1 MIREIDGGSSH
12 LSQNSTVAHFG
23 LGTAT
28 TVDSVIVTWI
38 GGKKQIFTNQK
49 ANVKLTIVETVE
61 EKSLS
66 LTRVALILGGSLIL
80 LLLYKPIKR
89 ILVKSEEQS
98 V

>member
-1 MIREIDGGSSH
+1 MMREIDGGSSH

-23 LGTAT
+23 LGTAI

-38 GGKKQIFTNQK
+38 GGKKQFFTNQK

-61 EKSLS
+61 EKSMS

-80 LLLYKPIKR
+80 LLLYKTIKR
-89 ILVKSEEQS
+89 ILVKSKEQS

>member
-1 MIREIDGGSSH
+1 MREIDGGTSH
-12 LSQNSTVAHFG
+12 LSQNSTIAHFG
-23 LGTAT
+23 LGSAT

-49 ANVKLTIVETVE
+49 ANAKLTIVEVGE

-80 LLLYKPIKR
+80 LLLYKPFKK
-89 ILVKSEEQS
+89 LLFKSKAQS
-98 V
+98 I

>member
-1 MIREIDGGSSH
+1 MMREIDGGSSH

-23 LGTAT
+23 LGTAI

-61 EKSLS
+61 GKSMS

-80 LLLYKPIKR
+80 LLLYKTIKR
-89 ILVKSEEQS
+89 ILVKSKEQR